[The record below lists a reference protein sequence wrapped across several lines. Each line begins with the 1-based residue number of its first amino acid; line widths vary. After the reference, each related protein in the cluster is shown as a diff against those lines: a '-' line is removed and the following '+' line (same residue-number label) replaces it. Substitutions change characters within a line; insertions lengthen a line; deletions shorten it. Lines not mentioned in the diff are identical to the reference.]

1 MKKTVLLFAATL
13 VLAGLA
19 SAADDKPNFT
29 GKWVLDTA
37 KSDFGPAPAPAA
49 QSQEIDHKD
58 PKLKV
63 KTVSKNQQGT
73 ENTAETTRTTDGA
86 ENTNTMGQAEVK
98 SKTVWDGK
106 KLVTTSKRQIQGMDI
121 DIKDIQE
128 LAEDGKSFTITREL
142 KTPQGDFTQKL
153 HFNKE

>member
-1 MKKTVLLFAATL
+1 MKRTVLLFVAMFALAA
-13 VLAGLA
+13 LAC
-19 SAADDKPNFT
+19 AADDKPNFT
-29 GKWVLDTA
+29 GKWVLDTE
-37 KSDFGPAPAPAA
+37 KSDFGPVPAPTS

-63 KTVSKNQQGT
+63 KTVSKGQQG
-73 ENTAETTRTTDGA
+73 ETTVETNRTTDGE

-106 KLVTTSKRQIQGMDI
+106 KLVTTMKRQVQGMDI
-121 DIKDIQE
+121 DIKDIWE
-128 LAEDGKSFTITREL
+128 VAEDGKSFTITREL

-153 HFNKE
+153 LLKKE